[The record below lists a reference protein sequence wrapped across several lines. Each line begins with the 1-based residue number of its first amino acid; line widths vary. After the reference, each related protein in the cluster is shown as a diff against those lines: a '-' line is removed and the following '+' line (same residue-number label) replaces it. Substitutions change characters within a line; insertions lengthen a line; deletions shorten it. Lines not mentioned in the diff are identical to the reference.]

1 VIFAPGY
8 NVTIGLM
15 VTVTGV
21 WTPAVELSVIDAV
34 NEVVCIVKVEPGTL
48 IEAITVPLGS
58 KDEST

>member
-1 VIFAPGY
+1 
-8 NVTIGLM
+8 M